1 MFVHILIPGPC
12 SGKTVISILVTDYS
26 KEKILGSPLLW
37 PRGVVEF
44 EFHSNFPPEHREI
57 MVEVMRYIE
66 EKVPCINFTEK
77 TETTIDYVL
86 IYPGGSIHPCS
97 SSLGRIGGGVQRLNL
112 NRCVS
117 IT

>member
-1 MFVHILIPGPC
+1 MRGAPTIEGDIVSDSRNPADPTRSHAHIANPNR
-12 SGKTVISILVTDYS
+12 
-26 KEKILGSPLLW
+26 LW

-44 EFHSNFPPEHREI
+44 EFHPNFPPKHRAF

-86 IYPGGSIHPCS
+86 IYPGAKCD
-97 SSLGRIGGGVQRLNL
+97 SSLGRIGGVQRLNL
-112 NRCVS
+112 NRC
-117 IT
+117 IFR